1 MYLIENPTGK
11 RAFFDFIT
19 FLYRNQGQV
28 WIKRKSQNKWWSTR
42 ERFHESS
49 AVTRIS
55 SDATEAGPV
64 VICRTSTSLHQW
76 ETIQGRCRME
86 VDRLIE
92 KDFSPEQISNRLK
105 LEKVFAISHETIY
118 QRIYQDKRKGRRTP
132 FAFTESEA
140 TPKTLLHWA
149 RTTRDDQEPHQHC

>member
-1 MYLIENPTGK
+1 
-11 RAFFDFIT
+11 
-19 FLYRNQGQV
+19 
-28 WIKRKSQNKWWSTR
+28 
-42 ERFHESS
+42 
-49 AVTRIS
+49 
-55 SDATEAGPV
+55 
-64 VICRTSTSLHQW
+64 
-76 ETIQGRCRME
+76 ME

-140 TPKTLLHWA
+140 TPKTLLHWS
-149 RTTRDDQEPHQHC
+149 RTTRDDQEPYQHC